1 MRLFGIDIMAEM
13 IIVELLVKMPVL
25 MIILVIVKM
34 VTMMKVI
41 TMEGISC
48 IVMTLQILIHILT
61 ITANALIFIIKK

>member
-61 ITANALIFIIKK
+61 ITASALIFIIKK